1 MTDHGTGA
9 QTGAGTPFA
18 DMTDSLLGWA
28 SQGELWLIERLAQ
41 HPYFPEAGLS
51 SDELERCDR
60 LFGLFLSRQVAA
72 GADLPA
78 LWDVT
83 PAMTSATL
91 IFRASRLMDRG
102 DFYTEYF
109 AGLGLRPAEDWA
121 AALEQAVPTLLS
133 RAGLETPEGLSSVDA
148 LCYHAGVI
156 HSEVAGLLEL
166 LDGLGEGKESEAAES
181 AARETIAGSEL
192 TSLAVMA
199 EQAPQRLE
207 RLLSG
212 VQALRAFST
221 EHPTSWLDRDRLHLE
236 PALPRLV
243 DEAVVAELRERPV
256 GTPER
261 ATAVGV
267 APREVRPRLVL
278 DTQRGRVCLRLPE
291 QRVATEY
298 VGEGAHA
305 EVSWRVSLAGTTR
318 IFRTGRPW
326 GEPTYAEALDVA
338 VESQVREATVLD
350 TTNGITWVVPVVDS
364 EDPVLIFA
372 ANGQNLTDKVS
383 LHHSELFVVVPDDAQ
398 LMDAVSGQQ
407 VPVLGT
413 QPILGWSG
421 WECRRVDA
429 ASIASLQV
437 VRVGQAPSAM
447 SHLRS
452 VDPRQRV
459 RFVHPV
465 EPVPHVRT
473 LNRLPVHA
481 ESLVADFPATVSGRE
496 EIWYL
501 SISAYS
507 GVGEPAEEIAEPEPL
522 EVPAE
527 GGAFQIFDPEAY
539 DAPWVGEYLVRLR
552 GPRNE
557 SFRHR
562 YAIVEGMVGEP
573 TIDAASRSV
582 RIPAQGGLSP
592 ATLAVGHGEKEF
604 SVSPRRIAVSSQE
617 AGADFVVST
626 DEGDSLPLRFSPPA
640 LSFELGTTTYQPMWR
655 TSRLYLGTR
664 HIDPAGR
671 IRVRATGE
679 LGNPRVSVR
688 NQHGSP
694 VRTVALKAE
703 DAVTYSAPAE
713 AIAQTVAVMP
723 EGRLEFEWTDTSS
736 NNRVSVTLA
745 VMSSTPHATAVRV
758 EEGALHFDDLM
769 ESRNLAAWVWPATAP
784 WSVARHLREV
794 TEVTPLPESLIDAGD
809 LIVQLYA
816 GDPFSALRA
825 PQHPG
830 ATALRVEQ
838 PGYLKDQ
845 PEELTQLSAF
855 LSEAEETPPASE
867 QVLPVIWD
875 HFGATS
881 RERDVAHT
889 IFEESPRAALRG
901 LSGSLVPAHLQ
912 PGRMIVTGLVN
923 HSFNLADGAPGR
935 EEDHRSPWITIM
947 LQLGEVG
954 GALGRAEGTKELKAL
969 LAELKKTA
977 GPTLV
982 NTLLTGRD
990 STLDSACIDAST
1002 VRIAHMDSAQQE
1014 QLMSMFFANADIVPG
1029 PIMEDGPRLMAVFET
1044 FRKPEELNRL
1054 LTSEGL
1060 VKPAVSLLRALRSTH
1075 RALYSAARV
1084 RFDKLDGVNTEDKD
1098 NAWALAPVVS
1108 LVFALSARMHAHG
1121 LMGKSKTLD
1130 AAAQGWSQLADV
1142 VPDLVTGDVISAEAM
1157 ALAASAAR
1165 R

>member
-1 MTDHGTGA
+1 
-9 QTGAGTPFA
+9 
-18 DMTDSLLGWA
+18 MTDSLLGWA
-28 SQGELWLIERLAQ
+28 SQGELRLAETFAR
-41 HPYFPEAGLS
+41 HPYFPAAGLS
-51 SDELERCDR
+51 SDEMERYDR

-78 LWDVT
+78 LWEVT
-83 PAMTSATL
+83 PVMTSVTL
-91 IFRASRLMDRG
+91 IFRASRLVDRAE
-102 DFYTEYF
+102 FYTEYF
-109 AGLGLRPAEDWA
+109 AGLGLRSTEEWV
-121 AALEQAVPTLLS
+121 AALDRKVPSLLA
-133 RAGLETPEGLSSVDA
+133 RAGLETPEALGSVDA

-156 HSEVAGLLEL
+156 YREVAGLLEL
-166 LDGLGEGKESEAAES
+166 LDRLDEHTGPGETGAQEAV
-181 AARETIAGSEL
+181 AAIQDSDL
-192 TSLAVMA
+192 TATALVAA
-199 EQAPQRLE
+199 QAPE
-207 RLLSG
+207 RMAHLVRG
-212 VQALRAFST
+212 IQAVRAFST
-221 EHPTSWLDRDRLHLE
+221 HHPTSWLDRDRSHLE

-243 DEAVVAELRERPV
+243 AEAVVAELRERPV

-267 APREVRPRLVL
+267 APREMRPRLVL
-278 DTQRGRVCLRLPE
+278 DPRRGRVCLRLPE
-291 QRVATEY
+291 QRVSTQY
-298 VGEGAHA
+298 VGEGEHA

-338 VESQVREATVLD
+338 VDSPVREATVFD
-350 TTNGITWVVPVVDS
+350 TTNGITWEVPVVDAG
-364 EDPVLIFA
+364 DPVLIFA
-372 ANGQNLTDKVS
+372 VNGQNLTDKVS

-398 LMDAVSGQQ
+398 LVDVVSGQP
-407 VPVLGT
+407 VPVVGA
-413 QPILGWSG
+413 QPILGWPG
-421 WECRRVDA
+421 WECRRVEA

-465 EPVPHVRT
+465 EPVAHVRT

-481 ESLVADFPATVSGRE
+481 QSLVADFPATVSGRE

-507 GVGEPAEEIAEPEPL
+507 GVGETAEEIAEPEPL

-562 YAIVEGMVGEP
+562 YAIVEGMVAET
-573 TIDAASRSV
+573 TIDAAAHSV

-592 ATLAVGHGEKEF
+592 ASLAVGHGEKDF
-604 SVSPRRIAVSSQE
+604 SVSPRRIAVAPAE

-640 LSFELGTTTYQPMWR
+640 LSFELGMTTYQPMWR

-664 HIDPAGR
+664 HIDPAGQ

-679 LGNPRVSVR
+679 LGRPRVSVR

-694 VRTVALKAE
+694 VRTVALSRE
-703 DAVTYSAPAE
+703 DAVTYSAPVG
-713 AIAQTVAVMP
+713 AIAQSVAVMP
-723 EGRLEFEWTDTSS
+723 EGRLEFEWTDPGS

-745 VMSSTPHATAVRV
+745 VMSSTPHATAARV
-758 EEGALHFDDLM
+758 MDGALHFSDLM

-784 WSVARHLREV
+784 WSAARHLHQV
-794 TEVTPLPESLIDAGD
+794 TEVTALPESLIDAGD

-816 GDPFSALRA
+816 GDPFGTLRA
-825 PQHPG
+825 PHRPG
-830 ATALRVEQ
+830 ETAFRVEQ
-838 PGYLKDQ
+838 PGYLADQ
-845 PEELTQLSAF
+845 PEELARLSAF
-855 LSEAEETPPASE
+855 LSGQEETPPASA

-875 HFGATS
+875 HFGATT
-881 RERDVAHT
+881 RERDVAHA

-901 LSGSLVPAHLQ
+901 LSGSLVPARLQ

-923 HSFNLADGAPGR
+923 HSFNLAQEAPAQR
-935 EEDHRSPWITIM
+935 EDHRSPWITIM

-954 GALGRAEGTKELKAL
+954 GALGRSENTKELKAL

-977 GPTLV
+977 GPALV

-1044 FRKPEELNRL
+1044 FRKREELNRL

-1075 RALYSAARV
+1075 RALYAAARV

-1130 AAAQGWSQLADV
+1130 AAAQGWSQLAEV

-1165 R
+1165 G

>member
-1 MTDHGTGA
+1 MSEHG
-9 QTGAGTPFA
+9 TGAGTPFA

-28 SQGELWLIERLAQ
+28 SQGELRLAETFAQ

-51 SDELERCDR
+51 SDEMERYDR
-60 LFGLFLSRQVAA
+60 LFGLFLSRQVTA
-72 GADLPA
+72 GADLPS
-78 LWDVT
+78 LWEVT
-83 PAMTSATL
+83 PVMTSVTL
-91 IFRASRLMDRG
+91 IFRASRLVDRAE
-102 DFYTEYF
+102 FYTEYF
-109 AGLGLRPAEDWA
+109 AGLGLSATEDWV
-121 AALEQAVPTLLS
+121 AALDREVPGLLA
-133 RAGLETPEGLSSVDA
+133 RAGLETPEGLGSVDL

-156 HSEVAGLLEL
+156 YREVAGLLEL
-166 LDGLGEGKESEAAES
+166 LDQLDERGNPGEQEALIALESSDLPATAL
-181 AARETIAGSEL
+181 IA
-192 TSLAVMA
+192 TR
-199 EQAPQRLE
+199 APE
-207 RLLSG
+207 RMGHLVRG
-212 VQALRAFST
+212 VQAVRAFST
-221 EHPTSWLDRDRLHLE
+221 QHPTSWLDRDRSHLE

-267 APREVRPRLVL
+267 APREIRPRLVL

-291 QRVATEY
+291 QRVSTQY
-298 VGEGAHA
+298 VGDGVHA
-305 EVSWRVSLAGTTR
+305 EVSWRVSVAGTTR
-318 IFRTGRPW
+318 IFRTARPW
-326 GEPTYAEALDVA
+326 GEPTYAESLDVA
-338 VESQVREATVLD
+338 VENQVREATVLD
-350 TTNGITWVVPVVDS
+350 TTNGITWVVPVVDA

-398 LMDAVSGQQ
+398 LVDAVSGQP

-413 QPILGWSG
+413 QSIQGWSG
-421 WECRRVDA
+421 WECRRVEA

-437 VRVGQAPSAM
+437 VRVGQSPSAM

-465 EPVPHVRT
+465 EPVADVRT

-481 ESLVADFPATVSGRE
+481 ESLVADFPATLSGRE

-507 GVGEPAEEIAEPEPL
+507 GVGETAEEIAEPEPL

-562 YAIVEGMVGEP
+562 YAIVEGMVCETTMEGGH
-573 TIDAASRSV
+573 SV

-592 ATLAVGHGEKEF
+592 AVLAVGHGEKDF
-604 SVSPRRIAVSSQE
+604 SVSPRRIAVAPHE

-640 LSFELGTTTYQPMWR
+640 LSFELGMTTYQPMWR

-679 LGNPRVSVR
+679 LERPRVSVR

-694 VRTVALKAE
+694 VRTVALTRE
-703 DAVTYSAPAE
+703 DAVTYSAPVD
-713 AIAQTVAVMP
+713 AIAQSVAVMP
-723 EGRLEFEWTDTSS
+723 EGRLEFEWTDPGS

-745 VMSSTPHATAVRV
+745 VMSSTPHATEVSVAD
-758 EEGALHFDDLM
+758 GALRFADLM

-784 WSVARHLREV
+784 WSVARHIRHV

-809 LIVQLYA
+809 LVVQLYA
-816 GDPFSALRA
+816 GDPFGTLRA

-830 ATALRVEQ
+830 ETALRVEQ
-838 PGYLKDQ
+838 PGYLADQ
-845 PEELTQLSAF
+845 PEELARLSAF
-855 LSEAEETPPASE
+855 LSGEEETPPASA

-875 HFGATS
+875 HFGSTT
-881 RERDVAHT
+881 RERDVTHT

-901 LSGSLVPAHLQ
+901 LSDSLVPAHLQ

-923 HSFNLADGAPGR
+923 HSFNLTEEAPVER
-935 EEDHRSPWITIM
+935 EDHRSPWITIM
-947 LQLGEVG
+947 MQLGEVG
-954 GALGRAEGTKELKAL
+954 GALGRPESTKELKAL
-969 LAELKKTA
+969 LAQLKKTA
-977 GPTLV
+977 GPALV

-1044 FRKPEELNRL
+1044 FRKREELNRL

-1060 VKPAVSLLRALRSTH
+1060 VKPAVSLLRALRNTH

-1108 LVFALSARMHAHG
+1108 LVFALAARMHAHG
-1121 LMGKSKTLD
+1121 LIGKSKTLD

-1157 ALAASAAR
+1157 ALAASAAKG
-1165 R
+1165 

>member
-1 MTDHGTGA
+1 MSEHGTGA
-9 QTGAGTPFA
+9 QGTLFA
-18 DMTDSLLGWA
+18 DMSDSLLGWA
-28 SQGELWLIERLAQ
+28 SQGELQLAERFAR

-51 SDELERCDR
+51 GDELERYDR
-60 LFGLFLSRQVAA
+60 LFGIFLSRQATA
-72 GADLPA
+72 GADLPG
-78 LWDVT
+78 LWEVT
-83 PAMTSATL
+83 PVMTSVTL
-91 IFRASRLMDRG
+91 IFRATRLLDRS

-109 AGLGLRPAEDWA
+109 AGLGLSPRPEWVS
-121 AALEQAVPTLLS
+121 ALEAATPGLLA
-133 RAGLETPEGLSSVDA
+133 RAGLDTPEGMSSVDL
-148 LCYHAGVI
+148 LCHHAGVI
-156 HSEVAGLLEL
+156 HGEVAGVLEL
-166 LDGLGEGKESEAAES
+166 LDGLDPEGAGAEDLAQRAVAEIAGGEDLPS
-181 AARETIAGSEL
+181 AAATARH
-192 TSLAVMA
+192 
-199 EQAPQRLE
+199 APQRAEELIRGIQE
-207 RLLSG
+207 
-212 VQALRAFST
+212 VRAFSVQ
-221 EHPTSWLDRDRLHLE
+221 HPTSWLDRDRSHLR
-236 PALPRLV
+236 PALPLLV
-243 DEAVVAELRERPV
+243 EEAVVAELRERPV

-278 DTQRGRVCLRLPE
+278 DTRRGRVCLRLPE
-291 QRVATEY
+291 QRVATQY

-318 IFRTGRPW
+318 VFRTERPW

-338 VESQVREATVLD
+338 VESPVREATVLD
-350 TTNGITWVVPVVDS
+350 TTNGITWVVPVVDA

-372 ANGQNLTDKVS
+372 ANGQNLTDKAS
-383 LHHSELFVVVPDDAQ
+383 LHHSELFAVVPDDAQ
-398 LMDAVSGQQ
+398 LVDVVSGQPAP
-407 VPVLGT
+407 VLDAHPVLG
-413 QPILGWSG
+413 WEG
-421 WECRRVDA
+421 WEYRRVDA
-429 ASIASLQV
+429 SGIASLQV

-447 SHLRS
+447 AHLRS

-459 RFVHPV
+459 RFVHPAD
-465 EPVPHVRT
+465 PVPHVRT

-507 GVGEPAEEIAEPEPL
+507 GVGETAEEIAEPEPL

-562 YAIVEGMVGEP
+562 YAIVEGMVGET

-592 ATLAVGHGEKEF
+592 ATLAVGHGEKDF
-604 SVSPRRIAVSSQE
+604 SVSPRRIAVAPHE

-640 LSFELGTTTYQPMWR
+640 LSFELGMTTYQPRWR

-679 LGNPRVSVR
+679 LGRPRVSVR
-688 NQHGSP
+688 NHHGSP
-694 VRTVALKAE
+694 VRTVALERE
-703 DAVTYSAPAE
+703 DAVTYSASVA
-713 AIAQTVAVMP
+713 AIAQSVSVMP
-723 EGRLEFEWTDTSS
+723 EGRLEFEWTDPAS

-745 VMSSTPHATAVRV
+745 VMSSTPHATGVRV
-758 EEGALHFDDLM
+758 EDGALHFDDLA
-769 ESRNLAAWVWPATAP
+769 ESRGLAAWVWPATAP
-784 WSVARHLREV
+784 WSAARHVRRVE
-794 TEVTPLPESLIDAGD
+794 EVTPLPGSLVDAGE
-809 LIVQLYA
+809 LVVQLYA
-816 GDPFSALRA
+816 GDPFGTLRA

-830 ATALRVEQ
+830 ETAFRVEQ
-838 PGYLKDQ
+838 PGYFSDQ
-845 PEELTQLSAF
+845 AEELTRLSAF
-855 LSEAEETPPASE
+855 LAGEEETPPSSAE
-867 QVLPVIWD
+867 VLPVIWD
-875 HFGATS
+875 HFGSTS
-881 RERDVAHT
+881 RERDVAHA
-889 IFEESPRAALRG
+889 IFAESPREALRG

-923 HSFNLADGAPGR
+923 HSFNLEEGQAAAA
-935 EEDHRSPWITIM
+935 EDHRSPWITIM
-947 LQLGEVG
+947 MQLGQVG
-954 GALGRAEGTKELKAL
+954 GALGAESTKELKAL

-1044 FRKPEELNRL
+1044 FRKREELNRL

-1084 RFDKLDGVNTEDKD
+1084 RFDKLEGVNTEDKD

-1165 R
+1165 G